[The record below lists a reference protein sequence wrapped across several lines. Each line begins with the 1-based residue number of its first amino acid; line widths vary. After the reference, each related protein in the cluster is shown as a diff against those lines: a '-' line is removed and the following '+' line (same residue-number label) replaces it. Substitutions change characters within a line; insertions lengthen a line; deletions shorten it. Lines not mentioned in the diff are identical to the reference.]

1 MSNFDYENLFSKIQN
16 DKYYTKEET
25 IKYIQQLFGCLLNHP
40 LNSLIHPQV
49 FLALKKQLKG
59 NMEKYMDDIK
69 LDDLVEL
76 TSSKKLLHI
85 RKTGGHIN
93 YTKAAK
99 LVVEFLKDKKS
110 ASSKEIRSYIKER
123 SNINLSTGQW
133 QTLRKHFPITLEGLT
148 WALEISEGLKSQA
161 KWQIKVL

>member
-1 MSNFDYENLFSKIQN
+1 MSDFDYESLFSKIQN
-16 DKYYTKEET
+16 DEYYTKDET

-40 LNSLIHPQV
+40 LESLIHPQA

-59 NMEKYMDDIK
+59 NMAKYINDLK

-76 TSSKKLLHI
+76 ATSQKLLHI
-85 RKTGGHIN
+85 RRTGGHIN

-99 LVVEFLKDKKS
+99 LVVEFLKDKNS
-110 ASSKEIRSYIKER
+110 GSSREIRAYIKER

-148 WALEISEGLKSQA
+148 WALEISECLKSQA
-161 KWQIKVL
+161 KWQIKIL